1 MTGPSHRPPEE
12 DDPGPSR
19 VGFGNRRAWMSKA
32 AFEAALIVVALVLT
46 RAISSWQDQ
55 RRLDSDLAETR
66 AALVAMG
73 ADQPS

>member
-1 MTGPSHRPPEE
+1 
-12 DDPGPSR
+12 
-19 VGFGNRRAWMSKA
+19 MSKA